1 MPDCLTGNPHQPGNA
16 CKRGRARQR
25 RRLWR
30 AAVVVL
36 CGGMLSACVTP
47 RLPAP
52 PTLIAQVA
60 PPGFPPNV
68 RFLSSDRDYLVTQLN
83 AAVQSLSRVAP
94 GAPIRILALSGG
106 GAGGAFGAGALY
118 GLTRAGERP
127 NFQVVTGVSAG
138 ALLAPFAF
146 LGPSWDAQL
155 KDAFDSH
162 RTDHLL
168 RARPWLGLLFHPG
181 IYRREPLVE
190 LVHHFITPGMIR
202 AIAAEA
208 RKGRVLLVA
217 TTDLDKQESVIWNM
231 GLIAEHGGP
240 AALKLFS
247 QVLVASASIPGV
259 FPPVLIRV
267 QGDGKTYDEMHVDGG
282 TTLPFFV
289 TSDVADVMPLHLPEL
304 KGAQVYLIVNGQL
317 STYPK
322 TTPLTPM
329 AVLSRSSAA
338 ALMHASRRALVLSE
352 QFARHF
358 GMHLRFTDLPMSYPD
373 HGSLDFKFSNMHSL
387 FDYGVRCAEAG
398 QLWTTLNQAID
409 EGQRQATQL
418 PTKSYQCP
426 AAPAGTASRP
436 QRKRAG

>member
-1 MPDCLTGNPHQPGNA
+1 MF
-16 CKRGRARQR
+16 
-25 RRLWR
+25 
-30 AAVVVL
+30 
-36 CGGMLSACVTP
+36 CGSILSACATP

-60 PPGFPPNV
+60 PAGFSPNV
-68 RFLSSDRDYLVTQLN
+68 RFLSSDRDYLVAHLKV
-83 AAVQSLSRVAP
+83 AVQRLSAVAD

-106 GAGGAFGAGALY
+106 GADGAFGAGALY
-118 GLTRAGERP
+118 GLARTGQRP

-146 LGPSWDAQL
+146 LGTAWDPQL

-181 IYRREPLVE
+181 IYQRGPLIA
-190 LVHHFITPGMIR
+190 LVHHFVTPRMIR
-202 AIAAEA
+202 AIAAQA
-208 RKGRVLLVA
+208 RKGRVLLVV

-231 GLIAEHGGP
+231 GLIAEHGGS

-267 QGDGKTYDEMHVDGG
+267 RGDGKTYDEMHVDGG

-289 TSDVADVMPLHLPEL
+289 TSDIADVMPLHLPEL
-304 KGAQVYLIVNGQL
+304 QGAQAYVIVNGQL
-317 STYPK
+317 SAYPK
-322 TTPLTPM
+322 TTPETPM
-329 AVLSRSSAA
+329 AVLARASSA
-338 ALMHASRRALVLSE
+338 ALMHASRRALVLSAL
-352 QFARHF
+352 FARHF
-358 GMHLRFTDLPMSYPD
+358 GMHFRFTYLPMSYPD
-373 HGSLDFKFSNMHSL
+373 RGSLDFKFSNMHRL

-398 QLWTTLNQAID
+398 ELWTTLNQAVD
-409 EGQRQATQL
+409 EGQRGATHL
-418 PTKSYQCP
+418 PAKSYQCP
-426 AAPAGTASRP
+426 AAPAG
-436 QRKRAG
+436 

>member
-1 MPDCLTGNPHQPGNA
+1 
-16 CKRGRARQR
+16 
-25 RRLWR
+25 
-30 AAVVVL
+30 
-36 CGGMLSACVTP
+36 MLSACATP

-52 PTLIAQVA
+52 PMLIAQVA

-68 RFLSSDRDYLVTQLN
+68 RFLSSDRDYLVTHLN
-83 AAVQSLSRVAP
+83 AAVQHLSAVAA

-118 GLTRAGERP
+118 GLTRTGERP
-127 NFQVVTGVSAG
+127 TFQVVTGVSAG
-138 ALLAPFAF
+138 ALIAPFAF

-155 KDAFDSH
+155 KNAFDSH

-181 IYRREPLVE
+181 IYRRGPLVE
-190 LVHHFITPGMIR
+190 LVHRFITPRMIR
-202 AIAAEA
+202 AIAAQA

-217 TTDLDKQESVIWNM
+217 TTDLDKQESVVWNM

-267 QGDGKTYDEMHVDGG
+267 RGDGRKYDEMHVDGG

-289 TSDVADVMPLHLPEL
+289 TSDIADVMPLHLPEL
-304 KGAQVYLIVNGQL
+304 KGAQVYVIVNGQL

-322 TTPLTPM
+322 TTPETPM
-329 AVLSRSSAA
+329 AVLSGGFSA
-338 ALMHASRRALVLSE
+338 ALMHAARRALVLSAL
-352 QFARHF
+352 FARHF
-358 GMHLRFTDLPMSYPD
+358 GMHFRFTYLPISYPD

-387 FDYGVRCAEAG
+387 FDYGVRCAEAR
-398 QLWTTLNQAID
+398 QLWTTLIQAID
-409 EGQRQATQL
+409 EGQRGATQM
-418 PTKSYQCP
+418 PIRSNRCP
-426 AAPAGTASRP
+426 AAPAGAVSRP
-436 QRKRAG
+436 QHKRPG

>member
-1 MPDCLTGNPHQPGNA
+1 M
-16 CKRGRARQR
+16 
-25 RRLWR
+25 
-30 AAVVVL
+30 
-36 CGGMLSACVTP
+36 
-47 RLPAP
+47 
-52 PTLIAQVA
+52 LIAQVA

-68 RFLSSDRDYLVTQLN
+68 RFLSSDRDYLVTHLN
-83 AAVQSLSRVAP
+83 AAVQHLSAVAA

-118 GLTRAGERP
+118 GLTRTGERP
-127 NFQVVTGVSAG
+127 TFQVVTGVSAG
-138 ALLAPFAF
+138 ALIAPFAF

-155 KDAFDSH
+155 KNAFDSH

-181 IYRREPLVE
+181 IYRRGPLVE
-190 LVHHFITPGMIR
+190 LVHRFITPRMIR
-202 AIAAEA
+202 AIAAQA

-217 TTDLDKQESVIWNM
+217 TTDLDKQESVVWNM

-267 QGDGKTYDEMHVDGG
+267 RGDGRKYDEMHVDGG

-289 TSDVADVMPLHLPEL
+289 TSDIADVMPLHLPEL
-304 KGAQVYLIVNGQL
+304 KGAQVYVIVNGQL

-322 TTPLTPM
+322 TTPETPM
-329 AVLSRSSAA
+329 AVLSGGFSA
-338 ALMHASRRALVLSE
+338 ALMHAARRALVLSAL
-352 QFARHF
+352 FARHF
-358 GMHLRFTDLPMSYPD
+358 GMHFRFTYLPISYPD

-387 FDYGVRCAEAG
+387 FDYGVRCAEAR
-398 QLWTTLNQAID
+398 QLWTTLIQAID
-409 EGQRQATQL
+409 EGQRGATQM
-418 PTKSYQCP
+418 PIRSNRCP
-426 AAPAGTASRP
+426 AAPAGAVSRP
-436 QRKRAG
+436 QHKRPG

>member
-1 MPDCLTGNPHQPGNA
+1 M
-16 CKRGRARQR
+16 
-25 RRLWR
+25 
-30 AAVVVL
+30 
-36 CGGMLSACVTP
+36 
-47 RLPAP
+47 
-52 PTLIAQVA
+52 LIAQVA

-68 RFLSSDRDYLVTQLN
+68 RFLSSDRDYLVTHLN
-83 AAVQSLSRVAP
+83 AAVQHLSAVAA

-155 KDAFDSH
+155 KNAFDSH

-181 IYRREPLVE
+181 IYRRGPLVE
-190 LVHHFITPGMIR
+190 LVHRFITPRMIR
-202 AIAAEA
+202 AIAAQA

-217 TTDLDKQESVIWNM
+217 TTDLDKQESVVWNM

-267 QGDGKTYDEMHVDGG
+267 RGDGRKYDEMHVDGG

-289 TSDVADVMPLHLPEL
+289 TSDIADVMPLHLPEL
-304 KGAQVYLIVNGQL
+304 KGAQVYVIVNGQL

-322 TTPLTPM
+322 TTPETPM
-329 AVLSRSSAA
+329 AVLSGGFSA
-338 ALMHASRRALVLSE
+338 ALMHAARRALVLSAL
-352 QFARHF
+352 FARHF
-358 GMHLRFTDLPMSYPD
+358 GMHFRFTYLPISYPD

-387 FDYGVRCAEAG
+387 FDYGVRCAEAR
-398 QLWTTLNQAID
+398 QLWTTLIQAID
-409 EGQRQATQL
+409 EGQRGATQM
-418 PTKSYQCP
+418 PIRSNRCP
-426 AAPAGTASRP
+426 AAPAGAVSRP
-436 QRKRAG
+436 QHKRPG